1 MTVVALS
8 ASYGAGGSQIGP
20 ALAERLGVPFLDR
33 AIPARVAGELE
44 VPLDDALSHDERMSG
59 SWIERMLAGFIGLDN
74 GPGPLPADTV
84 SSDDF
89 RRVTERLL
97 REQAATGEGVILGR
111 ASVLVLRDEPDVIR
125 VRLDGP
131 AELRIRQAM
140 ELVGISRETAERRCR
155 QLDQTHAAYGEHFYG
170 ARFTDPAL
178 YHLMLDSTALELETC
193 VEMIELA
200 ARSARRRTPE
210 PR

>member
-33 AIPARVAGELE
+33 AIPVRVAGELD
-44 VPLDDALSHDERMSG
+44 VPLDEAISHDEKLSG

-74 GPGPLPADTV
+74 GPAPLPSDTA

-125 VRLDGP
+125 VRLDGH
-131 AELRIRQAM
+131 R
-140 ELVGISRETAERRCR
+140 
-155 QLDQTHAAYGEHFYG
+155 
-170 ARFTDPAL
+170 
-178 YHLMLDSTALELETC
+178 ST
-193 VEMIELA
+193 
-200 ARSARRRTPE
+200 RRTP
-210 PR
+210 PTASTSTGLGSPIRRCTT